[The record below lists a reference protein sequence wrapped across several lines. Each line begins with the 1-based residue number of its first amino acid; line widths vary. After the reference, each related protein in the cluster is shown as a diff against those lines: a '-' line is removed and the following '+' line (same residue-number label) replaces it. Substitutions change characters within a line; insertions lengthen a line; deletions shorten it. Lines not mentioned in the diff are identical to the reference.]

1 MDLIKIILNAISPE
15 LRKLIVQF
23 VLSLRVAAKKTKN
36 PLDDILVEILIKIL
50 GIKE

>member
-15 LRKLIVQF
+15 LRKLVVQF
-23 VLSLRVAAKKTKN
+23 VLSLRPIVKKTSN
-36 PLDDILVEILIKIL
+36 PLDDIVVELLIKIF